1 MPSEYQMEKQRDWIK
16 KLHNSKD
23 LPRVVK
29 LTGKATKRWGAGTI
43 VIPAPIEVDKLMRK
57 VPGGKVVTITEL
69 REALA
74 KKHKATI
81 ACPLTTGIF
90 ANIAARAAEQE
101 REMGKKIVTP
111 YWRTLK
117 SDGSLNPKYPKGEEY
132 QKQLLEME
140 GHKVI
145 KKGKNY
151 IVVDYQKS
159 LATL

>member
-1 MPSEYQMEKQRDWIK
+1 MEKQRDWIK

-23 LPRVVK
+23 LPKVVEIAGK
-29 LTGKATKRWGAGTI
+29 MSKKWGTGTC
-43 VIPAPIEVDKLMRK
+43 VIPAPIEVDEMMRK

-101 REMGKKIVTP
+101 KEMGKKIVTP
-111 YWRTLK
+111 YWRTIK
-117 SDGSLNPKYPKGEEY
+117 SDGSLNPKYPGGEMN
-132 QKQLLEME
+132 QKRLLEIE
-140 GHKVI
+140 GHEVVKRG
-145 KKGKNY
+145 KKY

-159 LATL
+159 LMML